1 MQKYESIEKGIME
14 NDVASLRE
22 SVGSIC
28 YTCRDFSNGEFDEAV
43 AYVMSKGIKLL
54 DDALVGTLVS
64 VGKDSYTDA
73 DFARAVFE
81 LKRNFC
87 KERIKDVKRIGI
99 ALYRKQETNEAP
111 HAPKNHARPKAKSHQ
126 AKSRKLKLSLVAFG
140 LAVLVI
146 AVVLVI
152 LLVK

>member
-14 NDVASLRE
+14 NDVESLRE

-28 YTCRDFSNGEFDEAV
+28 YTCRDFSNGEFDEVV

-64 VGKDSYTDA
+64 AGKDSYTDA

-87 KERIKDVKRIGI
+87 KERIENVKRIGI
-99 ALYRKQETNEAP
+99 ALYRKQENNEIPPAQE
-111 HAPKNHARPKAKSHQ
+111 NDARPKEQRHQ
-126 AKSRKLKLSLVAFG
+126 AEMIKMGLVAIG

-146 AVVLVI
+146 AAVLVI

>member
-64 VGKDSYTDA
+64 AGKDSYTDA

-87 KERIKDVKRIGI
+87 KERIEDVKRIGI
-99 ALYRKQETNEAP
+99 ALYRKHENNEIPPAQEND
-111 HAPKNHARPKAKSHQ
+111 ARPKEQRHQ
-126 AKSRKLKLSLVAFG
+126 AEMIKMGLVAIG
-140 LAVLVI
+140 LAII
-146 AVVLVI
+146 AVIVVCVI
-152 LLVK
+152 LFWK